1 MTVTDK
7 KLSVEHSLL
16 LLENFENPAGI
27 RNGNYA
33 IYGNTEIGKIWKRR
47 GHNIYYFMTYT

>member
-16 LLENFENPAGI
+16 LLENFENPNMLFSHPFTQI
-27 RNGNYA
+27 RN
-33 IYGNTEIGKIWKRR
+33 KK
-47 GHNIYYFMTYT
+47 